1 MRKKVCWKISEENI
15 KKIESKWNLW
25 YESCIGVEKFIFFIK
40 KRGRG
45 MDVGRGKLWGLLFI
59 VVVFKV
65 NLGDRIVF

>member
-1 MRKKVCWKISEENI
+1 MRKNI

-45 MDVGRGKLWGLLFI
+45 MDVGGGGGREIMRII
-59 VVVFKV
+59 VYCCGF
-65 NLGDRIVF
+65 